1 MRHNKFF
8 SSAILLC
15 TIAFVTMGW
24 MSFSPQKAG
33 QVHILIVGFPDGQL
47 TATGALEVSGT
58 NFMVVRPSGNS
69 TAIHCTNSV
78 VTPQGSFTIVMDCQF
93 ITSKGQWRITDGTGA
108 YKNLRGNG
116 SLTMYFNE
124 QGQDVEELDGIIH

>member
-8 SSAILLC
+8 SSTILLC
-15 TIAFVTMGW
+15 AIAFLTLGW
-24 MSFSPQKAG
+24 MTFPSQKSG
-33 QVHILIVGFPDGQL
+33 QVHILIVGFPDGKL
-47 TATGALEVSGT
+47 TATGALEASGT
-58 NFMVVRPSGNS
+58 NFMVVRPSGKS

-93 ITSKGQWRITDGTGA
+93 ITTTGQWRITDGTGA

-116 SLTMYFNE
+116 SLIMYFNE

>member
-1 MRHNKFF
+1 
-8 SSAILLC
+8 
-15 TIAFVTMGW
+15 MGW
-24 MSFSPQKAG
+24 MTFPTHKSG

-47 TATGALEVSGT
+47 TATGALEASGT
-58 NFMVVRPSGNS
+58 NFMVVRPSGKS
-69 TAIHCTNSV
+69 TAIHCINSV
-78 VTPQGSFTIVMDCQF
+78 VTPQGSFTILMDCQF
-93 ITSKGQWRITDGTGA
+93 ITTTGQWRITNGTGA

>member
-1 MRHNKFF
+1 MKHNKFF
-8 SSAILLC
+8 STAILLSA
-15 TIAFVTMGW
+15 IAFVTMGW
-24 MSFSPQKAG
+24 MSFPSHGAG
-33 QVHILIVGFPDGQL
+33 QVHILIVGYPDGKL
-47 TATGALEVSGT
+47 TATGALEASGS
-58 NFMVVRPSGNS
+58 NFMVVRPSGKS
-69 TAIHCTNSV
+69 TAIHCLNSV

-93 ITSKGQWRITDGTGA
+93 ITSTGQWRITDGTGA